1 MKCVMYLSRIF
12 HALCSLGSGSAGVG
26 SLSREPDVTLSMS
39 DKDLLAMF
47 HGELGPFAAFTS
59 GRLKVQGDMKT
70 ALKLEELIKLLK
82 K

>member
-1 MKCVMYLSRIF
+1 M
-12 HALCSLGSGSAGVG
+12 
-26 SLSREPDVTLSMS
+26 SREPDVTLSMS

>member
-1 MKCVMYLSRIF
+1 M
-12 HALCSLGSGSAGVG
+12 
-26 SLSREPDVTLSMS
+26 TLSMS

-47 HGELGPFAAFTS
+47 HGELGSFAAYTS
-59 GRLKVQGDMKT
+59 GRLKIQGDVKT